1 MYTVALSELVDK
13 VRKHIRDTD
22 ELSID
27 EFFDLF
33 HLEEWK
39 REMNETQKETIKKN
53 MRSFMGRYEDID
65 QETRI
70 YRRYRIRKCQG
81 EEFLYQ
87 LRDLHTNLWRKYV
100 RNDIMSD
107 MIVFETESHFNYL
120 LKSPIYK
127 DIEEK
132 MEETFAYIMAS
143 LTYTK
148 SEKLATTLFMMT
160 DKKNVLNEQNFTR
173 FFCSID
179 EHLSF
184 LYEIYN
190 HPRLLSR
197 FLVEYAVKHERME
210 EEEITEFSL

>member
-1 MYTVALSELVDK
+1 MYTVALSDLIDI
-13 VRKHIRDTD
+13 VRKNIRNTE

-33 HLEEWK
+33 HLEGWK
-39 REMNETQKETIKKN
+39 RELNETEKETIKKN
-53 MRSFMGRYEDID
+53 MRSFMARYEDMNS
-65 QETRI
+65 ETRVLH
-70 YRRYRIRKCQG
+70 RYRIRKCQG

-107 MIVFETESHFNYL
+107 MIIFETESRFNYL

-143 LTYTK
+143 VTFTK

-160 DKKNVLNEQNFTR
+160 DKRVLNEEHFKT

-197 FLVEYAVKHERME
+197 FLVEYSVKYERME
-210 EEEITEFSL
+210 EEEMTEFSL